1 MVEDQS
7 NPFSDAINKVI
18 DERERLQAEERAR
31 KEKELLNAKL
41 EAEKKAKAKAIA
53 EQEAKAKLALE
64 LAEARKVLIED
75 VSQAIAQIPPR
86 GLDEDGSIPFVS
98 EALAW
103 FYTDENTLKFF
114 PLTNSTA
121 ISIIERDKRLLREG
135 SKAHH
140 QALQISL
147 MWNNYNDLDLHV
159 ICPSGE
165 RIHGGNKKSECGG
178 ELDVD
183 ANVRAETRKPVENV
197 FWEEGKAPTGT
208 YQVYVHY
215 YRKHQKR
222 RSQDPTKFQ
231 VIIQTPSSSAT
242 FSGELSFGDPIL
254 LVHEFELHEL
264 SERTPPDKYRVL
276 RTGGVFLELEKMVNP
291 ILAWLAEENFSLI
304 TEDGIEFSLAWKK
317 R

>member
-18 DERERLQAEERAR
+18 DERERLHAEDRAR
-31 KEKELLNAKL
+31 RLQEHINAKR
-41 EAEKKAKAKAIA
+41 EAEKKAKAEAKAK
-53 EQEAKAKLALE
+53 QEAKAKLALE

-86 GLDEDGSIPFVS
+86 ALDEDGSIPFVS

-103 FYTDENTLKFF
+103 FYTDDNTLKFF
-114 PLTNSTA
+114 PMTDS
-121 ISIIERDKRLLREG
+121 IGRSIIERDGRLLREG
-135 SKAHH
+135 SEAHH

-159 ICPSGE
+159 VCPSGE
-165 RIHGGNKKSECGG
+165 RIHGGNRKSDCGG

-183 ANVRAETRKPVENV
+183 ANVRPQTRAPVENV
-197 FWEEGKAPTGT
+197 FWEEGKAPAGT
-208 YQVYVHY
+208 YQVYVHHY
-215 YRKHQKR
+215 KKHQKR
-222 RSQDPTKFQ
+222 RSKDPTRFE
-231 VIIQTPSSSAT
+231 VIIQTPSALEVFNGAIS
-242 FSGELSFGDPIL
+242 EGDPVL
-254 LVHEFELHEL
+254 QVHEFELHEL
-264 SERTPPDKYRVL
+264 SERTPPDEYRVL
-276 RTGGVFLELEKMVNP
+276 RNGGAFSELEEMVNP
-291 ILAWLAEENFSLI
+291 IMRWLAEEHFSLI